1 MLEKTEGT
9 ITNEQYRDIGNFEY
23 KEQEENKQNRKNN
36 TTRKLDEQHG
46 FHQVTTTYAISAYHH

>member
-46 FHQVTTTYAISAYHH
+46 FHQEPYVNPGAREG

>member
-46 FHQVTTTYAISAYHH
+46 LIPLSWLNVVDKTS